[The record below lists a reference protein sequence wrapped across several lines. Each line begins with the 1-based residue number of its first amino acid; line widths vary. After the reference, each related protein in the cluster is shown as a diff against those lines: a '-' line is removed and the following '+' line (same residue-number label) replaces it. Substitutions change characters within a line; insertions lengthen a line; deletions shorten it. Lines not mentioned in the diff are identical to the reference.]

1 MSPPPRTTGSIILLN
16 GTSSAGKS
24 TLATAVQDVMD
35 APYLHLGIDLFFEA
49 LPQRYLARLA
59 PDVVPPPQA
68 HEGGVW
74 VCTEPGGHGFR
85 ELRVAERLYLLSAAP
100 TRMLVGQS
108 SLGSVPTNRLPPAPH
123 LLNGTCLLAST
134 FASKCLGFTSRT
146 KRQTR

>member
-1 MSPPPRTTGSIILLN
+1 MSPPPRTFGSVILLN

-35 APYLHLGIDLFFEA
+35 APYLSLGIDCFFEA

-68 HEGGVW
+68 DDGLVW

-85 ELRVAERLYLLSAAP
+85 ELRVGE
-100 TRMLVGQS
+100 
-108 SLGSVPTNRLPPAPH
+108 GSTPPGMPPDA
-123 LLNGTCLLAST
+123 GD
-134 FASKCLGFTSRT
+134 FTSTVRYRVLRPVST
-146 KRQTR
+146 APSAISRN